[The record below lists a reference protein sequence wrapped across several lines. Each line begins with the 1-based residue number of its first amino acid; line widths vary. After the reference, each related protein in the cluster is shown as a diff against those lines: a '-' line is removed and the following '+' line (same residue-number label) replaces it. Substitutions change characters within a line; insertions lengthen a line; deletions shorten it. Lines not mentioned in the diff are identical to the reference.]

1 MRIVVTGWSKYSA
14 RAGRV
19 SSPPRTWPTCR
30 GPRSGRWAGSPS
42 RRARCSRRPREPRR
56 ADAGGHRMRRA
67 GPRPVAVA
75 LDAVCDRL
83 APATLLAEVQRCWP
97 AAAGDAFAAQTQPVG
112 ERQGVIT
119 VACRS
124 AVWAQEL
131 DLLSE
136 HVVGWLN
143 DVLGRPAVRGL
154 RAQAKAP
161 RQ

>member
-1 MRIVVTGWSKYSA
+1 M
-14 RAGRV
+14 
-19 SSPPRTWPTCR
+19 
-30 GPRSGRWAGSPS
+30 
-42 RRARCSRRPREPRR
+42 RRP
-56 ADAGGHRMRRA
+56 
-67 GPRPVAVA
+67 GPRPVSFA
-75 LDAVCDRL
+75 LDTVCDRL

-97 AAAGDAFAAQTQPVG
+97 AAAGDAFAAQAQPVG
-112 ERQGVIT
+112 ERHGVIT

-136 HVVGWLN
+136 HVVGRLN